1 MKKITV
7 LLLFVLLLGLFS
19 ACADG
24 NTQTPANPT
33 DTEQPKV
40 EIAPIPF
47 DQSSLQLGSV
57 QTDTAGYY
65 VKNQMIWF
73 CPKGDTRFY
82 PLCGKPNCTHADET
96 CNAWFENANGLGCD
110 GTRLYTVSDNP
121 DGTGGWTL
129 FSLAQDGTDRKQEL
143 DLPFPQNPD
152 GSFGGVASF
161 VFDGPRLYY
170 FFERGTDLPLEQQIG
185 VNYVVDVQTHE
196 IREFG
201 AEFMRSGARVISP
214 KPGGSLLYA
223 LCEIP
228 AEDGEY
234 EIWLCQLDPDRDTV
248 QKLLP
253 AETIST
259 WTAEDEKLWY
269 VQAGEGF
276 WEYDLSTGE
285 TQCLG
290 NPEPDL
296 VFALQA
302 GDLIY
307 GQGKRSEDF
316 TAVTLYFFDRDLQA
330 IDQIRLTDGLIA
342 RYVIDGKLWLATSL
356 DPVSAYIDLSKI
368 GQEPVKIIPIQAD
381 NP

>member
-1 MKKITV
+1 M
-7 LLLFVLLLGLFS
+7 
-19 ACADG
+19 
-24 NTQTPANPT
+24 
-33 DTEQPKV
+33 
-40 EIAPIPF
+40 
-47 DQSSLQLGSV
+47 
-57 QTDTAGYY
+57 
-65 VKNQMIWF
+65 
-73 CPKGDTRFY
+73 
-82 PLCGKPNCTHADET
+82 
-96 CNAWFENANGLGCD
+96 
-110 GTRLYTVSDNP
+110 
-121 DGTGGWTL
+121 
-129 FSLAQDGTDRKQEL
+129 
-143 DLPFPQNPD
+143 
-152 GSFGGVASF
+152 
-161 VFDGPRLYY
+161 
-170 FFERGTDLPLEQQIG
+170 
-185 VNYVVDVQTHE
+185 
-196 IREFG
+196 
-201 AEFMRSGARVISP
+201 
-214 KPGGSLLYA
+214 
-223 LCEIP
+223 
-228 AEDGEY
+228 
-234 EIWLCQLDPDRDTV
+234 

-259 WTAEDEKLWY
+259 WMAEDEKLWY